1 MGMRDGTIHE
11 SLKDCYYVIAKMND
25 DGTMLYLALQAA
37 NEAGT
42 AFKPEWGK
50 SIPERSMYNRFAF
63 QDKDDAYLALGQRR
77 YNVIEN
83 REWSYAD
90 EGAFV
95 IQVNVWSLVRK
106 VKQVE

>member
-1 MGMRDGTIHE
+1 MEMPEVLMQE
-11 SLKDCYYVIAKMND
+11 SLKDYYYVIAKAKG
-25 DGTMLYLALQAA
+25 DGTMLYLASQAA

-42 AFKPEWGK
+42 AFKLEWGK

-83 REWSYAD
+83 REWSYED

-95 IQVNVWSLVRK
+95 VEVDVWSIVRK